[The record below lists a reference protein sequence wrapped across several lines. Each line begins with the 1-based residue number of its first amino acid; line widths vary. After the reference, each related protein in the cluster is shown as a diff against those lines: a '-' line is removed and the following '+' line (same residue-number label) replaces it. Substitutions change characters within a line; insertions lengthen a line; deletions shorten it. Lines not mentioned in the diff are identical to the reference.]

1 MTPPT
6 ARPVER
12 LLATSRRRGKLR
24 LYGAVV
30 CLLLCSAPLF
40 ARSWRVTDFDDN
52 ISVAEDGS
60 ATVHERI
67 TVSFEGEWHGIHRF
81 IPVEYP
87 GPRGTNYTLLLTV
100 NGVTDGDGGKLKYD
114 SSRSNGL
121 RDLKIYIP
129 GAVDVTRTVEIDY
142 TVRNGTRFF
151 EDHDEFYW
159 NVTGNDWPVP
169 IDRAT
174 AVVSFPS
181 PAAGSLRAQAFTGV
195 YGSAERGAITE
206 VKGSEVSFETNNPL
220 PMRGG
225 LTIDVY
231 IPKGILREPGG
242 FARMIWFLDSNPIV
256 FLPFWTLAVMFTL
269 WWYKGRD
276 PDPGLSVAPMYE
288 PPPDMSPAEAGT
300 LLDDAIHPR
309 DITCTLVDLAVRG
322 FVKIEEVDDKGLVF
336 HHKDYVFH
344 LLKPIAQWTDLAPHE
359 RVMLTNVFGEG
370 DATRLSSLKNRFY
383 TAIPVIKQDIMAALK
398 NKGMYLVDPDSA
410 NGYNFA
416 AILVIVAPF
425 LMLQFLWHKEV
436 FSSFGLLIGAG
447 LLSALIWWLFA
458 RQMTAKT
465 VKGGRTR
472 VAILGFQEFMNRVDA
487 DRLKRMPPDTFE
499 KFLPYAMALGVEHQ
513 WAQAF
518 AGIVTNPPSWYVGP
532 GYGPGFNAI
541 YFVGAMHGMSNDM
554 HQVFVSA
561 PRASSTGSG
570 FSGGGFGGGGFS
582 GGGFGGGGGGAF

>member
-1 MTPPT
+1 MARHVEMFFPT
-6 ARPVER
+6 LQTRGR
-12 LLATSRRRGKLR
+12 LRR
-24 LYGAVV
+24 YPAVV
-30 CLLLCSAPLF
+30 CLLLFSSPLF
-40 ARSWRVTDFDDN
+40 ARSWRVTDYNDA

-60 ATVHERI
+60 AIVHERI
-67 TVSFEGEWHGIHRF
+67 TVTFEGEWHGIHRF
-81 IPVEYP
+81 IPIEYP
-87 GPRGTNYTLLLTV
+87 GPRGTNYTLFLNVT
-100 NGVTDGDGGKLKYD
+100 GVTDGDGAKLKYE
-114 SSRSNGL
+114 SSTSSGL
-121 RDLKIYIP
+121 RDLRIFIP
-129 GAVDVTRTVEIDY
+129 GAADTTRTVEIDY

-181 PAAGSLRAQAFTGV
+181 SAAGSLRAQAFTGV
-195 YGSAERGAITE
+195 YGSAERGATAE
-206 VKGSEVSFETNNPL
+206 VKGSEVSVETNNPL

-225 LTIDVY
+225 LTADVY
-231 IPKGILREPGG
+231 IPKGILKEPST
-242 FARMIWFLDSNPIV
+242 FTRWLWFLGSNPIV

-276 PDPGLSVAPMYE
+276 PDPGVSVAPMYE

-336 HHKDYVFH
+336 HHKDFVFH
-344 LLKPIAQWTDLAPHE
+344 LLKPMAQWTDLAPHE
-359 RVMLTNVFGEG
+359 RVMMVNVFGEG
-370 DATRLSSLKNRFY
+370 NETRLSSLKNRFY
-383 TAIPVIKQDIMAALK
+383 TAIPVIKQDVMAALK

-410 NGYNFA
+410 NGYSFV
-416 AILVIVAPF
+416 AILFIVAPF
-425 LMLQFLWHKEV
+425 LMLQFLWNISV

-472 VAILGFQEFMNRVDA
+472 VAVLGFQEFMNRVDA

-541 YFVGAMHGMSNDM
+541 YFASAMHGMSNDM

-561 PRASSTGSG
+561 PRASSTGTG
-570 FSGGGFGGGGFS
+570 FGGGGFGGGGGFS